1 MSKHKGRIV
10 EIEKHQNRGVYI
22 KQGVKGSE
30 QYTYNNYPGGN
41 GTYVTG
47 GEYLE
52 QF

>member
-30 QYTYNNYPGGN
+30 
-41 GTYVTG
+41 
-47 GEYLE
+47 
-52 QF
+52 